1 MGDTVKL
8 LGFVPAL
15 VLLVLAAAA
24 ALLAAD
30 VHSWQS
36 TLRSDDALVTVSS
49 PPTRF
54 PFSAA
59 EDLLGVRDDVALR
72 RAIDLYR
79 RNVSLVPSFDN
90 AAAVAVSRAQ
100 AEDAL
105 AAIARSGNKEHAS
118 QAETLLG
125 ILAFGDLKPVSTNPF
140 GVPESPSTA
149 PGPDQVQA
157 SIGDFQDAVRAD
169 PTNTAAKYDLELM
182 LRLLVAQGVRVGS
195 SNQSGTGSTGRR
207 GAGGGVPGQGY

>member
-1 MGDTVKL
+1 
-8 LGFVPAL
+8 
-15 VLLVLAAAA
+15 VLLVLAGAA
-24 ALLAAD
+24 ALLASD
-30 VHSWQS
+30 VHGWQR
-36 TLRSDDALVTVSS
+36 TLRTDDALRTVSS
-49 PPTRF
+49 PPVRF

-59 EDLLGVRDDVALR
+59 ERLLGVGDDVALR

-79 RNVSLVPSFDN
+79 RNVSVLPRFDN
-90 AAAVAVSRAQ
+90 AAAVAVARAQ

-105 AAIARSGNKEHAS
+105 ASIARGGNRAHAS

-140 GVPESPSTA
+140 GIPENPTAA
-149 PGPDQVQA
+149 PGPDQVDA
-157 SIGDFQDAVRAD
+157 SIADFQDAVRDD

-182 LRLLVAQGVRVGS
+182 LRLLVAQGVRVGT
-195 SNQSGTGSTGRR
+195 SNQSGTSSTGRH